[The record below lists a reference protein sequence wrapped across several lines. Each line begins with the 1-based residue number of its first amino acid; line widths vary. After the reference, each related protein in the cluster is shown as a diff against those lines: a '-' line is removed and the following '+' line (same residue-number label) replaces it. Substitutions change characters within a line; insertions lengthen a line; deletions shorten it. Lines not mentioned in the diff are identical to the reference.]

1 MNFARRNR
9 AGRVCTVGLV
19 LALVLAAAPLHAQ
32 DSTSGSSSS
41 AASSSDEKPVS
52 QAELEQLVAPIALYP
67 DALVAQVLMASTYPL
82 EVVEAARW
90 RKAHEDLKGEDLED
104 ALQKETW
111 DASVKSLAAFPQT
124 LAMMNDKLSWTTQLG
139 DAFLAQQ
146 KDVMNAV
153 QVLREKAK
161 AAGNLKSNDQQTVK
175 VEATPTGTQSQ
186 TIIIEP
192 ASTKVVYVPTYNPMV
207 VYGPWP
213 YPTYAPFYWYPP
225 GYVAASSA
233 ISFGVGF
240 AVGSAMWGGCNWHS
254 SSVKINVNN
263 YNNFNRTN
271 ITNNNWSHNSLHRK
285 NVSYGNRSLQER
297 YGGDQARNARSRDAF
312 RGRAQDGRR
321 QISQGA
327 ADGFKGRDAGDRRS
341 AERNREG
348 TRQRAGSG
356 AGEGRGGR
364 EARPGRRSD
373 AGGFGSD
380 GWSSGREARRQSN
393 RGMESRGGFGR
404 GGGGGGGFGRG
415 GGGLGRGGGGFGRGR
430 R

>member
-1 MNFARRNR
+1 MHLAHLARNLPARLL
-9 AGRVCTVGLV
+9 VVTLV
-19 LALVLAAAPLHAQ
+19 LACSASPLWAQ
-32 DSTSGSSSS
+32 TDSASKSDSS
-41 AASSSDEKPVS
+41 ASDSKPAS
-52 QAELEQLVAPIALYP
+52 QQELEQLVAPIALYP
-67 DALVAQVLMASTYPL
+67 DGLVAQVLMASTYPL

-90 RKAHEDLKGEDLED
+90 SKAHEGLEGKDLQD
-104 ALQKETW
+104 ALQNESW

-139 DAFLAQQ
+139 DVFLAQQ

-175 VEATPTGTQSQ
+175 VESTPTGTQSQ

-192 ASTKVVYVPTYNPMV
+192 TSTQVVYVPTYNPTV

-213 YPTYAPFYWYPP
+213 YPAYAPFYWYPP
-225 GYVAASSA
+225 GYRMTSSA

-263 YNNFNRTN
+263 YNTFNRTN
-271 ITNNNWSHNSLHRK
+271 IKNTTWNHNSVHRK
-285 NVSYGNRSLQER
+285 NVAYGNKSLQNR
-297 YGGDQARNARSRDAF
+297 YGGQQARNARSRDSF
-312 RGRAQDGRR
+312 RGRAEGGRR
-321 QISQGA
+321 DLSSGS
-327 ADGFKGRDAGDRRS
+327 ADGFKGRNA
-341 AERNREG
+341 
-348 TRQRAGSG
+348 AGSG
-356 AGEGRGGR
+356 VGGAAKGRASARGSGANGGR
-364 EARPGRRSD
+364 SKAASVGANR
-373 AGGFGSD
+373 GGFGSG
-380 GWSSGREARRQSN
+380 GWSSGAEARRQSN

-404 GGGGGGGFGRG
+404 GGGGFGRGGGGFGRG
-415 GGGLGRGGGGFGRGR
+415 GGGGFGRGGR